1 MPYCNFVC
9 SKKSQ
14 KMKKHFF
21 WILPVILSIFLSLNF
36 FWSKPLVPGFDAPFY
51 LTEIKTFSIHF
62 PNPLTYPYLDR
73 YLTMVFPAILSIV
86 FGLDPVASYRI
97 AISVIYAA
105 ISFALFAIFKNITK
119 KDSQAMVLV
128 SAIVISPFL
137 INYSLL
143 FANFTAF
150 LILFSFFAIETGKD
164 FKYKN
169 IVLGIIFG
177 LIFYIHNFSTVSFG
191 LIFATYFLLK
201 FIFTKDVK
209 VIKQT
214 AVIFIIAAVV
224 GFVGLA
230 RYLNIDLTFGHGVRL
245 GVPTQPLAIGSEK
258 KIILDAV
265 MVYTG
270 KFWLYYFTGFTI
282 ISFIFFRKKLLT
294 NKKYFLIPAAIF
306 LPSLILSFQP
316 LYHLNYL
323 PDRFATLVCLS
334 TYFFYVA
341 AISLPAFKKFIV
353 PLAVM
358 PLLLN
363 YLSSD
368 SLILNKGYRDFT
380 DQEIKVYQEVK
391 PLIAA
396 DGIILVPSDHYYW
409 SKYFLY
415 DHMIYEGEHFVSCGD
430 ITKPG
435 YLGDINFTFAKLLA
449 ETDLQKADAL
459 LTHLESITPAKEIYI
474 LTDEGLSCGDGK
486 ILQKIKSV
494 KQIFNE
500 GNWHLYEIN

>member
-1 MPYCNFVC
+1 M
-9 SKKSQ
+9 
-14 KMKKHFF
+14 
-21 WILPVILSIFLSLNF
+21 LLSIFLSLNF

-51 LTEIKTFSIHF
+51 LTEIKTFSFGF
-62 PNPLTYPYLDR
+62 PTPLTYPNLDR
-73 YLTMVFPAILSIV
+73 YLTIAFPAVLSKV
-86 FGLDPVASYRI
+86 FNFNPVTSYRL

-105 ISFALFAIFKNITK
+105 ISFALFFLFKNITK
-119 KDSQAMVLV
+119 KNSIAVILS
-128 SAIVISPFL
+128 SAIIISPFL

-143 FANFTAF
+143 LANFTAF
-150 LILFSFFAIETGKD
+150 LILFSFFAVETARE

-169 IVLGIIFG
+169 IILCLILG
-177 LIFYIHNFSTVSFG
+177 LLFYIHNFSTVSFG
-191 LIFATYFLLK
+191 LIICTYFILN
-201 FIFTKDVK
+201 FIYTKDTK
-209 VIKQT
+209 IIRMATIIFSIASVIGIVALFKYVNINSTLQQS
-214 AVIFIIAAVV
+214 FRIA
-224 GFVGLA
+224 L
-230 RYLNIDLTFGHGVRL
+230 
-245 GVPTQPLAIGSEK
+245 PTEPIAIGNERQ
-258 KIILDAV
+258 IILDAI